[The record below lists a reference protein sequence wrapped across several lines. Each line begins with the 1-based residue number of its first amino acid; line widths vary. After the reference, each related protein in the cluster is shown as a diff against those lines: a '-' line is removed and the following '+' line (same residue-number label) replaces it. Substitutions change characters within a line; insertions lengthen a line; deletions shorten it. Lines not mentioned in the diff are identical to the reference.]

1 MMQAI
6 DRVIKTEKKKVDQ
19 KIIDKIDRLRQKSDF
34 TLNSILDSMEY
45 SLSAGGKRIRPI
57 ITVKVAE
64 MFKGNLKAAYDL
76 GLALEFIHSYSLIHD
91 DLPAMDDDNYRRGQ
105 LSNHKVFG
113 EGMAVLTGDALLT
126 FAFRQLASLNLE
138 PTKIVKIIKLVAD
151 KAGFLGMVGGQSLDI
166 RYEDQKIDLDTLMK
180 IHQFKTGALFK
191 AAVLGGAYCASID
204 QEQEE
209 ALDNYA
215 EKLGLLFQI
224 TDDILDKTGN
234 YDKMGKPIGSD
245 EELNKSTYVSIL
257 GLAKAREKAVKT
269 ADKARKA
276 LKIFKEAEFL
286 TSLINYILNRDS

>member
-1 MMQAI
+1 MQAI
-6 DRVIKTEKKKVDQ
+6 DQVIKTEKKKVDQ

-276 LKIFKEAEFL
+276 LKIFKESEFL

>member
-1 MMQAI
+1 MQAI
-6 DRVIKTEKKKVDQ
+6 DQVIKTEKQKIDQ
-19 KIIDKIDRLRQKSDF
+19 KIIDKIDQLRRKSDF
-34 TLNSILDSMEY
+34 TLNSILDAMEY

-64 MFKGNLKAAYDL
+64 MLKGNIKAAYDL
-76 GLALEFIHSYSLIHD
+76 GLALELIHSYSLIHD

-113 EGMAVLTGDALLT
+113 EGMAILTGDALLT

-166 RYEDQKIDLDTLMK
+166 RYEDQKINLDNLIK
-180 IHQFKTGALFK
+180 IHQYKTGALFK

-204 QEQEE
+204 SEKEE

-215 EKLGLLFQI
+215 ENLGLLFQI

-245 EELNKSTYVSIL
+245 EELKKSTYVSIL
-257 GLAKAREKAVKT
+257 GLAKAREKAVET
-269 ADKARKA
+269 ADKARKG
-276 LKIFKEAEFL
+276 LEIFEESEFL
-286 TSLINYILNRDS
+286 TSLIDYILNRDS

>member
-6 DRVIKTEKKKVDQ
+6 DQVIKTEKKKVDQ

-215 EKLGLLFQI
+215 ENLGLLFQI

>member
-1 MMQAI
+1 MQAI

-257 GLAKAREKAVKT
+257 GLAEAREKAVKT

>member
-1 MMQAI
+1 MQAI

>member
-1 MMQAI
+1 MQAI
-6 DRVIKTEKKKVDQ
+6 DQVIKTEKKKVDQ

-269 ADKARKA
+269 ADKARKV

>member
-1 MMQAI
+1 MQAI
-6 DRVIKTEKKKVDQ
+6 DQVIKTEKKKVDQ